1 MPSGLADITTTLPTT
16 AASQNAA
23 QNILSNP
30 PALQGSSTPA
40 LIAGIVVVAALA
52 AYFLKSKRS

>member
-1 MPSGLADITTTLPTT
+1 MPFGLADITTTLPTT

-23 QNILSNP
+23 QNILANP

-40 LIAGIVVVAALA
+40 LIAGIAIVAAIA
-52 AYFLKSKRS
+52 AYYLKSKSS

>member
-1 MPSGLADITTTLPTT
+1 MPFGLADITTTLPTT

-40 LIAGIVVVAALA
+40 LIAGIAIVAATV
-52 AYFLKSKRS
+52 YYLKSKSS